1 VPKSHAGTDISNVFN
16 ICDGRTALSL
26 NFCSVKI
33 EKNRRVIKSA
43 IDPSVGVGQLEGILR
58 FAVEQ

>member
-1 VPKSHAGTDISNVFN
+1 
-16 ICDGRTALSL
+16 
-26 NFCSVKI
+26 VKI

-43 IDPSVGVGQLEGILR
+43 IDPSVGVGQIEGILR